1 METTTNFFAARQGFG
16 SGFFWRS
23 HPIDSLYFF
32 ENSMSKKK
40 TIVIL
45 SNMENNFL

>member
-23 HPIDSLYFF
+23 HPIDSLYSF
-32 ENSMSKKK
+32 ENSMSKK
-40 TIVIL
+40 
-45 SNMENNFL
+45 NNRHFI